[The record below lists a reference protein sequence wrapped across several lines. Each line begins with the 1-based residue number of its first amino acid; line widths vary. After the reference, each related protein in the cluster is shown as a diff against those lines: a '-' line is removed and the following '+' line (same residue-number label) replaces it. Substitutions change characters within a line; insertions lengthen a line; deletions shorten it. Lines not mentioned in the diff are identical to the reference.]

1 MHCPL
6 DCTLSKDFIQNLII
20 DSLCDNTALL
30 YPKLSNLSFIKN
42 NFCPIIKPDSC
53 FSLLKRYDRHDL
65 KTHFYSSSSNT
76 SGSPSASVSSA
87 VPSNWN
93 FSLTFAYN
101 GDKIGQGREN
111 AKTYLRENPLV
122 CEEVEAKVR
131 EKFQLDG
138 TAEETDAEGEPEV
151 LEDEE

>member
-1 MHCPL
+1 MFSFCSQIARIFL
-6 DCTLSKDFIQNLII
+6 IQTKTSALQNRAERRFRILLSEF
-20 DSLCDNTALL
+20 
-30 YPKLSNLSFIKN
+30 
-42 NFCPIIKPDSC
+42 
-53 FSLLKRYDRHDL
+53 
-65 KTHFYSSSSNT
+65 
-76 SGSPSASVSSA
+76 G
-87 VPSNWN
+87 
-93 FSLTFAYN
+93 FA
-101 GDKIGQGREN
+101 GEKIGQGREN

>member
-1 MHCPL
+1 MIWLL
-6 DCTLSKDFIQNLII
+6 DCGII
-20 DSLCDNTALL
+20 VTRAVHGM
-30 YPKLSNLSFIKN
+30 
-42 NFCPIIKPDSC
+42 PITD
-53 FSLLKRYDRHDL
+53 
-65 KTHFYSSSSNT
+65 
-76 SGSPSASVSSA
+76 A
-87 VPSNWN
+87 
-93 FSLTFAYN
+93 
-101 GDKIGQGREN
+101 KIGQGREN